1 MTASSKSP
9 APSPTSTPLPPSPPN
24 TSPKRFS
31 TAALT
36 AITGA
41 DPGTLPTQN
50 DVGGVL
56 KILAPRLDSTADPHV
71 TATPLRVS
79 PVPAPL
85 RYLSHEGEG
94 GTALHLDRIA
104 RMLGQ
109 HECRRVVRWTGT
121 PPALPA
127 LIEPGP
133 WIGLPGFE
141 HRRRP
146 RRTSISSR
154 NISSCRPVFSVSLLS
169 ARTRA
174 RRWLRMTMT
183 GTSVK
188 PSLRAASNLSWPQ

>member
-1 MTASSKSP
+1 
-9 APSPTSTPLPPSPPN
+9 
-24 TSPKRFS
+24 
-31 TAALT
+31 
-36 AITGA
+36 
-41 DPGTLPTQN
+41 
-50 DVGGVL
+50 VGGVL

-141 HRRRP
+141 HPSPPEDFDLKPKRFFVPAGIQREFVVGKDQSAALAP
-146 RRTSISSR
+146 DDNDWHLCQAELACSQQSIVATMITESAPARIGVTKPNSLVAAAICATR
-154 NISSCRPVFSVSLLS
+154 SCDCV
-169 ARTRA
+169 RA
-174 RRWLRMTMT
+174 
-183 GTSVK
+183 
-188 PSLRAASNLSWPQ
+188 